1 MANLIELTDE
11 NFEAEV
17 IKSDVPVL
25 VDFWANWCGPCKMIA
40 PMLERVAAAYAGK
53 FKIGKLDVDSNPNT
67 PGNLGVR
74 SLPTLLIFK
83 GGKQAEQIVGVTAE
97 VQLKKI
103 IDKVIAG

>member
-1 MANLIELTDE
+1 MFFKHNTNVKDTLIPQALL
-11 NFEAEV
+11 NSAISHVKV
-17 IKSDVPVL
+17 IIL
-25 VDFWANWCGPCKMIA
+25 
-40 PMLERVAAAYAGK
+40 AGK